1 MTTISPLK
9 ILPLVLPAAF
19 LIILGVLWLPEQT
32 ALLDNAHIDTFKSAF
47 IGILL
52 EALPFVLAGAFLSS
66 LLRVFIPDEMISRWI
81 PRRPVPAIIFA
92 CLLGIIFPVCECGM
106 IPLVRR
112 LIHKG
117 MPVFV
122 ATVFILSGPIL
133 NPVVY
138 GATLTAFRS
147 HPILAYS
154 RMGLAFAVAC
164 IIGLIIY
171 TTVKKSPIR
180 LSVQREAGE
189 AGEAHRPNTRGGKLV
204 SVFVHTSD
212 EFFEMGK
219 YLIIGCLLTSAIQT
233 FMVHDSLV
241 AIGEKPLGSYLFM
254 MGLAFVLSLCS
265 TSDAFVAST
274 FLHTFPAGSLLAF
287 MVLGPMLDFKNSL
300 MLLALFK
307 TKFAIY
313 LFFLIFATVFIGAV
327 LMSLWLEVAI

>member
-1 MTTISPLK
+1 MTVLSPFK
-9 ILPLVLPAAF
+9 IMPLLLPAAF
-19 LIILGVLWLPEQT
+19 LIIAGVIWLPDHLE
-32 ALLDNAHIDTFKSAF
+32 LLDNPYLGTFKTAF

-52 EALPFVLAGAFLSS
+52 EALPFVLAGALLSS
-66 LLRVFIPDEMISRWI
+66 LLQVFVPDEWIARWI
-81 PRRPVPAIIFA
+81 PRRLIPAILFA
-92 CLLGIIFPVCECGM
+92 CLLGIVFPVCECGM

-117 MPVFV
+117 MPVYV
-122 ATVFILSGPIL
+122 AIVFILAGPIL

-147 HPILAYS
+147 HPELAYA
-154 RMGLAFAVAC
+154 RMGLAFGVAC
-164 IIGLIIY
+164 IIGLIVFF
-171 TTVKKSPIR
+171 TVKRTPVR
-180 LSVQREAGE
+180 LSVRREAGE
-189 AGEAHRPNTRGGKLV
+189 PEHTGTRGGRLA

-233 FMVHDSLV
+233 FMVQGSLA
-241 AIGEKPLGSYLFM
+241 AIGGKPLGSYLFM

-300 MLLALFK
+300 MLLSLFK
-307 TKFAIY
+307 TKFALY
-313 LFFLIFATVFIGAV
+313 LFFLIFSGVFIGAV
-327 LMSLWLEVAI
+327 LMSAWL

>member
-1 MTTISPLK
+1 MTTFSPFK
-9 ILPLVLPAAF
+9 ILPLLLPAAF
-19 LIILGVLWLPEQT
+19 LIILAIVWLPEHPV
-32 ALLDNAHIDTFKSAF
+32 LLNNAYIESFKIAF

-52 EALPFVLAGAFLSS
+52 EALPFVLAGALLSS
-66 LLRVFIPDEMISRWI
+66 LLRVFIPDELISRWI
-81 PRRPVPAIIFA
+81 PKRPIPAIIFA
-92 CLLGIIFPVCECGM
+92 CLLGVIFPICECGM

-122 ATVFILSGPIL
+122 AIVFILSGPIL

-138 GATLTAFRS
+138 GATFTAFRS

-154 RMGLAFAVAC
+154 RMGLAFCVAC
-164 IIGLIIY
+164 IIGLVVY
-171 TTVKKSPIR
+171 TTVKKSPLR
-180 LSVQREAGE
+180 LSVKRETDE
-189 AGEAHRPNTRGGKLV
+189 TDHRSFRGGKLV
-204 SVFVHTSD
+204 SIFVHTSD

-219 YLIIGCLLTSAIQT
+219 YLIIGCLLTSGIQT

-274 FLHTFPAGSLLAF
+274 FLHTFPPGSLLAF

-300 MLLALFK
+300 MLMALFK
-307 TKFAIY
+307 TKFALY
-313 LFFLIFATVFIGAV
+313 LFFLIFSGVFIGSV
-327 LMSLWLEVAI
+327 FISIWL

>member
-1 MTTISPLK
+1 MN
-9 ILPLVLPAAF
+9 
-19 LIILGVLWLPEQT
+19 
-32 ALLDNAHIDTFKSAF
+32 NAYIDTFKTAF

-52 EALPFVLAGAFLSS
+52 EALPFVLAGALLSS
-66 LLRVFIPDEMISRWI
+66 LLRVFVPDEIISRWI
-81 PRRPVPAIIFA
+81 PRRPIPAILFA

-117 MPVFV
+117 MPLYV
-122 ATVFILSGPIL
+122 AIVFILSGPIL

-147 HPILAYS
+147 HPELAYA
-154 RMGLAFAVAC
+154 RMGLAFAVAN
-164 IIGLIIY
+164 IIGLIVYATI
-171 TTVKKSPIR
+171 KKSPIR
-180 LSVQREAGE
+180 LKLQREIGDT
-189 AGEAHRPNTRGGKLV
+189 HHNNTRGGKLT

-219 YLIIGCLLTSAIQT
+219 YLIIGCLLTAGIQT
-233 FMVHDSLV
+233 FMVQESLV
-241 AIGEKPLGSYLFM
+241 AIGQKPLGSYLFM

-274 FLHTFPAGSLLAF
+274 FVHSFPAGSLIAF

-307 TKFAIY
+307 TKFALY
-313 LFFLIFATVFIGAV
+313 LFFLIFSGVFIGSV
-327 LMSLWLEVAI
+327 LLSLWLGGRV

>member
-1 MTTISPLK
+1 MN
-9 ILPLVLPAAF
+9 
-19 LIILGVLWLPEQT
+19 
-32 ALLDNAHIDTFKSAF
+32 NAYIDTFKTAF

-52 EALPFVLAGAFLSS
+52 EALPFVLAGALLSS
-66 LLRVFIPDEMISRWI
+66 LLRVFVPDEIISRWI

-117 MPVFV
+117 MPVYV
-122 ATVFILSGPIL
+122 AIVFILSGPIL

-147 HPILAYS
+147 HPDLAYA

-171 TTVKKSPIR
+171 TTVKKSPLR
-180 LSVQREAGE
+180 LSVKRETQDT
-189 AGEAHRPNTRGGKLV
+189 HDINSRGGKLT
-204 SVFVHTSD
+204 SIFVHTSD

-219 YLIIGCLLTSAIQT
+219 YLIIGCLLTAGIQT
-233 FMVHDSLV
+233 FMVQESLV
-241 AIGEKPLGSYLFM
+241 AIGQKPLVSYLFM

-274 FLHTFPAGSLLAF
+274 FVHSFPAGSLIAF

-307 TKFAIY
+307 TKFALY
-313 LFFLIFATVFIGAV
+313 LFFLIFSSVFIGSV
-327 LMSLWLEVAI
+327 LLSLWL